1 MTRRDAVEQRLT
13 RAEAQARFQAALAA
27 ALAEGRD
34 FALFGIEL
42 LDLADMSATFGP
54 AATRA
59 MLRQVQRRLEG
70 EATRCVRLGERRF
83 AVLLDGIATPE
94 AALRAARRMCRDAA
108 LPVTVGERDMAAAVC
123 VGVAL
128 ATPGR
133 FDVGVGG
140 TAGELAKRAQAALAE
155 ARREGPGQC
164 CLYSTD
170 IDERM
175 QSRIILRQ
183 YLKQTLAARQF
194 YMNYQPIVALQDG
207 RVAGAEA
214 LIRWDHPQLGQIS
227 PESFI
232 PAAEEGGLIA
242 QIGALALEM
251 ALRQAQQWNKEGL
264 RPPRI
269 AVNVSGLQLRRSGF
283 AETVARAMAATD
295 AYPEWLELEL
305 TEGSLIQGTVETIGV
320 LDTLTAMGVSLTID
334 DFGTGYASLRYLR
347 DLPVHKLKIDQVF
360 VHDIATDQRDARLVA
375 AIVAMA
381 RSLDLAVVAEGVETE
396 AQRAALQEA
405 GCAIGQGHLFLPPV
419 SADELGAYVARHG
432 RV

>member
-1 MTRRDAVEQRLT
+1 MTRRDAAEQRLT
-13 RAEAQARFQAALAA
+13 RAEAQARFKAALAA
-27 ALAEGRD
+27 ALAAARD
-34 FALFGIEL
+34 VALFGIEL
-42 LDLADMSATFGP
+42 LDLPDLSATFGP

-59 MLRQVQRRLEG
+59 LLRQVQRRLEAAG
-70 EATRCVRLGERRF
+70 GHCMRVGERRF
-83 AVLLDGIATPE
+83 SVLAEGIATPE
-94 AALRAARRMCRDAA
+94 AALRAARRMCREAA
-108 LPVTVGERDMAAAVC
+108 LPVGVGARDMTAAVC
-123 VGVAL
+123 VGAAL
-128 ATPGR
+128 AVPGC
-133 FDVGVGG
+133 

-155 ARREGPGQC
+155 ARREGPGQS

-170 IDERM
+170 IDDRM
-175 QSRIILRQ
+175 RSRIVLRQ
-183 YLKQTLAARQF
+183 YLKQALAARQF
-194 YMNYQPIVALQDG
+194 HMNYQPIVALRDG

-214 LIRWDHPQLGQIS
+214 LIRWDHPVLGSIP

-232 PAAEEGGLIA
+232 PVAEEGGLIA

-251 ALRQAQQWNKEGL
+251 ALRQTTRWNLEGL

-283 AETVARAMAATD
+283 AETVARALAATD

-347 DLPVHKLKIDQVF
+347 DLPVRKLKIDQVF
-360 VHDIATDQRDARLVA
+360 VRDIATDQRDARLVG

-396 AQRAALQEA
+396 AQCLALQAA

-419 SADELGAYVARHG
+419 PGDEFAAYVARHG

>member
-1 MTRRDAVEQRLT
+1 MTRRDAVKQRLT
-13 RAEAQARFQAALAA
+13 RGEAQARFQAALAA
-27 ALAEGRD
+27 ALADGRD
-34 FALFGIEL
+34 CALFGIEL
-42 LDLADMSATFGP
+42 LDLADISATFGP

-70 EATRCVRLGERRF
+70 ATAHCVRLGERRF
-83 AVLLDGIATPE
+83 GVLLEGIATPE
-94 AALRAARRMCRDAA
+94 AALRAARRMCREAA
-108 LPVTVGERDMAAAVC
+108 LPVAVGERDMAAAVC
-123 VGVAL
+123 VGAAL

-133 FDVGVGG
+133 FGPGAGG
-140 TAGELAKRAQAALAE
+140 TAGELAKRTQAALAE

-170 IDERM
+170 IDERLH
-175 QSRIILRQ
+175 SRVILRQ
-183 YLKQTLAARQF
+183 YLKQALAARQF
-194 YMNYQPIVALQDG
+194 HMQYQPIVALRDG
-207 RVAGAEA
+207 SVAGAEA
-214 LIRWDHPQLGQIS
+214 LIRWDHPQLGAIA

-232 PAAEEGGLIA
+232 PVAEESGLIA

-251 ALRQAQQWNKEGL
+251 ALRQAQQWNQEGL

-283 AETVARAMAATD
+283 AETVARALAATD
-295 AYPEWLELEL
+295 TYPEWLELEL
-305 TEGSLIQGTVETIGV
+305 TEGSLIQDTVETNRV

-360 VHDIATDQRDARLVA
+360 VADIATDQRDARLVA

-381 RSLDLAVVAEGVETE
+381 RSLELAVVAEGVETG
-396 AQRAALQEA
+396 AQRAALLAA
-405 GCAIGQGHLFLPPV
+405 GCPVGQGHFFLPPV

>member
-13 RAEAQARFQAALAA
+13 RAEVQARFQAALVAV
-27 ALAEGRD
+27 LAEGRN
-34 FALFGIEL
+34 FALFSIEL
-42 LDLADMSATFGP
+42 LDLADLSATFGR

-59 MLRQVQRRLEG
+59 MLRQVQRRLEV
-70 EATRCVRLGERRF
+70 EATHCARLGERRF
-83 AVLLDGIATPE
+83 GVLLEGIATPE

-108 LPVTVGERDMAAAVC
+108 LPVSVGGRDMAAAVC
-123 VGVAL
+123 VGAVL
-128 ATPGR
+128 AASGR
-133 FDVGVGG
+133 LDAEAGS

-175 QSRIILRQ
+175 QSRVILRQ
-183 YLKQTLAARQF
+183 YLKQALAARQF
-194 YMNYQPIVALQDG
+194 HMQYQPIVTLRDG

-214 LIRWDHPQLGQIS
+214 LIRWDHPQLGQIP

-232 PAAEEGGLIA
+232 PAAEESGLIA

-264 RPPRI
+264 RPPRV
-269 AVNVSGLQLRRSGF
+269 AVNVSGLQLRHSGF

-305 TEGSLIQGTVETIGV
+305 TEGSLIEGTAETIHV
-320 LDTLTAMGVSLTID
+320 LDTLTAMGISLTID

-347 DLPVHKLKIDQVF
+347 DLPVHKLKIDQLF

-381 RSLDLAVVAEGVETE
+381 CSLDLAVVAEGVETE
-396 AQRAALQEA
+396 AHRAALLKA
-405 GCAIGQGHLFLPPV
+405 GCPVGQGHFFLPAV
-419 SADELGAYVARHG
+419 SANELGAYVARHG
-432 RV
+432 RA